1 MKQLKRF
8 TALLLLLGVM
18 FTCFVACG
26 GGGDDPTPQHQHV
39 DYASSVTLDMS
50 STDTVKQKV
59 TVKSYID
66 GDTTYFYVPKTVLSS
81 GVLKARYI
89 AINTPESTGAI
100 EEWGKAASKFTKS
113 KLQAATD
120 IIIESDTATWN
131 PDSTGDRYLVWVWY
145 KTADMTEYRNLNIE
159 ILQEGLAIA
168 SNSSQNRY
176 GTVCMDAINQAKV
189 EKLHVNSGV
198 KDPDFY
204 YGEAIPVD
212 LRELRTNIKAYEGSK
227 VQFEGVVTRNY
238 NNGVYV
244 ENYDEETEMYYGM
257 YVYYGFK
264 LNGFGLKILSVGNR
278 VSIVGSVQYY
288 ENGNSYQVSDI
299 SYDIMNLDDPNNLKQ
314 LDNEKHEPSYV
325 ETTADTFKNK
335 KVTLTVKDEE
345 GEEVEKQFSYAEL
358 ALYTSVQFKNL
369 VVKRANTTTNE
380 ESASKGAI
388 TLYCEVGGIEVTV
401 RTDVLYDENG
411 KLITQDMFEGKTID
425 VKGIIDMFYQDS
437 TADFPYQIKV
447 LDIKDV
453 VIH

>member
-18 FTCFVACG
+18 FTCLVACV

-39 DYASSVTLDMS
+39 DYASNVTLDMS

-59 TVKSYID
+59 TVKTYID
-66 GDTTYFYVPKTVLSS
+66 GDTTHFHVPTSVLPT

-89 AINTPESTGAI
+89 AINTPESTGKI

-176 GTVCMDAINQAKV
+176 GSVCMDAINQAKV

-212 LRELRTNIKAYEGSK
+212 LRELRTNIESYSGSK

-244 ENYDEETEMYYGM
+244 ENYDDETEMYYGM
-257 YVYYGFK
+257 YVYYGFN
-264 LNGFGLKILSVGNR
+264 LSGAGLEIISVGNR

-288 ENGNSYQVSDI
+288 ENGHSYQVSDI
-299 SYDIMNLDDPNNLKQ
+299 SYRAMKPNDPNNIQK

-345 GEEVEKQFSYAEL
+345 GEDVEKQFSYAEL

-369 VVKRANTTTNE
+369 VVKRASTTTNE
-380 ESASKGAI
+380 ESNSYGAI

-411 KLITQDMFEGKTID
+411 ELITQDMFVGKTID
-425 VKGIIDMFYQDS
+425 VKGIIDMFYQDY